1 MRSKRREMN
10 EKKNFYEELYGEIT
24 KIKKHV
30 SYIDSTEDYKLNFS
44 LLV

>member
-1 MRSKRREMN
+1 MN

-24 KIKKHV
+24 KMKKHE